1 MPIKLRKK
9 KMNEQLTQIYDM
21 AYAVLNDE
29 VRIEQKNCGETDL
42 VILHRI
48 HVKLLAEE
56 MGLTAPDNTAHMS
69 EVVEAEISELFWGL
83 EDHLQSVCN
92 DKHMDPD
99 HMVEAR
105 NLYNKLYSI
114 CRLIGLDPESL
125 SNLES
130 NEVETTPTASKS
142 PVSPSEAPSKGAN
155 LNTLKPNQAALI

>member
-1 MPIKLRKK
+1 MTNQKNKIPDI
-9 KMNEQLTQIYDM
+9 
-21 AYAVLNDE
+21 AYSIEGDLVE
-29 VRIEQKNCGETDL
+29 IEQSTGCGEFT
-42 VILHRI
+42 ILEI
-48 HVKLLAEE
+48 HKIHLQLIAEE
-56 MGLTAPDNTAHMS
+56 MGLYKPVHQTHMS

>member
-1 MPIKLRKK
+1 MTNQKNKIPDI
-9 KMNEQLTQIYDM
+9 
-21 AYAVLNDE
+21 AYSIEGDLVE
-29 VRIEQKNCGETDL
+29 IEQSTGCGEFTI
-42 VILHRI
+42 VEI
-48 HVKLLAEE
+48 HKIHLQLIAEE
-56 MGLTAPDNTAHMS
+56 MGLYKPVHQTHMS

>member
-1 MPIKLRKK
+1 MTEK
-9 KMNEQLTQIYDM
+9 LTQIYDM
-21 AYAVLNDE
+21 AYAMLNDE
-29 VRIEQKNCGETDL
+29 VRIEQTNCGETDL

-83 EDHLQSVCN
+83 GDHWQSVCN

-114 CRLIGLDPESL
+114 CRLIGLDPASL
-125 SNLES
+125 SNLKNNKAEA
-130 NEVETTPTASKS
+130 TPTSK
-142 PVSPSEAPSKGAN
+142 PQAPKA
-155 LNTLKPNQAALI
+155 KQAEQGVLV